1 MEYSKKMT
9 TYPTV
14 NSVYYNIIVYETYPV
29 GSKKLLSLGVEPRIS
44 TLLVWRLTNL
54 AIKAVIFENVIEK
67 VRKRFLIK
75 LDLSLL
81 IYIIKAWFHLQSEV

>member
-1 MEYSKKMT
+1 MT

-54 AIKAVIFENVIEK
+54 AIKATFFKKFVT
-67 VRKRFLIK
+67 
-75 LDLSLL
+75 
-81 IYIIKAWFHLQSEV
+81 